1 MSIYIKKEYLMGSV
15 IVSLLPFIIGSAVV
29 PIQIIIDILLLKSPR
44 QGLLKASA
52 YVGGMTTLRLLQ
64 GLIFGLILTNS
75 TAASTDEAGGKSPI
89 ILTLLLVLGIFLL
102 ITAYRLWRKEDDPDA
117 PPPKWLTM
125 IDSLTPLKAFGI
137 GFGLLLI
144 GAKFWVFTLGA
155 IGVIGQAQLGQPSS
169 TIAFL
174 LFVLLAESLLLLPIL
189 VRIIIPDRSKA
200 LLESVSSWLSKYNRQ
215 IMIVVS
221 LIFGVLFLYQGIS
234 GLLLK

>member
-1 MSIYIKKEYLMGSV
+1 MGS
-15 IVSLLPFIIGSAVV
+15 IILSLVPLIIGSAVV
-29 PIQIIIDILLLKSPR
+29 PIQIIIDILLLKSPK

-52 YVGGMTTLRLLQ
+52 YVAGMTTMRLLQ
-64 GLIFGLILTNS
+64 GLIFGLILTKS
-75 TAASTDEAGGKSPI
+75 AVATAEESGGSSPVVS
-89 ILTLLLVLGIFLL
+89 TLLVVLGIFLL
-102 ITAYRLWRKEDDPDA
+102 IAAYKQWRKDDDPDA

-125 IDSLTPLKAFGI
+125 VDSLTPLKAFGI

-189 VRIIIPDRSKA
+189 IRLILPEQSKS
-200 LLESVSSWLSKYNRQ
+200 LLDSTSAWLTRYNRP
-215 IMIVVS
+215 IVITIS
-221 LIFGVLFLYQGIS
+221 LVFGLLFLYQGVS
-234 GLLLK
+234 GLLI